1 MGKRYLIDTNI
12 IIDAQLKKIPQK
24 GLLFLSEI
32 INYEF
37 NVSFVTYIEFLGF
50 KAATLAM
57 EEFIGLANII
67 EINKTIINT
76 TIELRKESK
85 IQLPDAIIAATAIR
99 MNLILVTRNTSDF
112 QDINKLKI
120 LNLWK
125 IL

>member
-50 KAATLAM
+50 KAATLVM

-85 IQLPDAIIAATAIR
+85 IQLSDAIIAATAIS
-99 MNLILVTRNTSDF
+99 MNLILITRNTSDF
-112 QDINKLKI
+112 QDIKKIKI
-120 LNLWK
+120 LNLWE